1 MIKNKKYKNPNK
13 YIINNNKFIRDFENM
28 YKNITDP
35 WCQKQNFEK
44 SEDFIFCLSGLLNYI
59 NKKKSK
65 ISVLDVGAADGILKK
80 YLKKKFKYVGTDIH
94 KKKLNDVIYD
104 DINILNK
111 SFLNKFD
118 VIFCLRTIYYV
129 ADNIKTVIK
138 NLKKYLKKNGLLIIS
153 YNLKKDSYSNKYLT
167 DIKLRKILIKNFKEK
182 FTIEINRERYSKI
195 KGEKVTIFIFNK

>member
-1 MIKNKKYKNPNK
+1 M
-13 YIINNNKFIRDFENM
+13 
-28 YKNITDP
+28 
-35 WCQKQNFEK
+35 
-44 SEDFIFCLSGLLNYI
+44 
-59 NKKKSK
+59 
-65 ISVLDVGAADGILKK
+65 
-80 YLKKKFKYVGTDIH
+80 
-94 KKKLNDVIYD
+94 
-104 DINILNK
+104 
-111 SFLNKFD
+111 
-118 VIFCLRTIYYV
+118 IFCLRTIYYV